1 MTHADTMINALVGIA
16 YAYAVELNEAA
27 IHADHDE
34 LEQLAHQITDKLK
47 AQLRVALEE
56 QQAAAPAAVP
66 AEPKGVTQVAPQQ
79 AAPTESV
86 LIDGIAYDTP
96 APVAAELL
104 RLHIDAQQAV
114 PVAQWDGV
122 DEALRCAEWLEHI
135 AAGGEVVEIDGLA
148 RASAAELRRLHA
160 QAGELRE
167 LLQDAK
173 RAMTELHQAA
183 IPDESAEGVPA
194 IIPPEAFRKFVDAH
208 AMLCFCMHQR
218 GHNPPKGGQ
227 QHG

>member
-1 MTHADTMINALVGIA
+1 MSVGAARSSGIRRLIPIATGSPGGSRRSLRKGKASPRSLSMAVDPTLPPPHLEPCPWCGQPLQMTWRRHNPRASCRTEGCFGYM
-16 YAYAVELNEAA
+16 
-27 IHADHDE
+27 
-34 LEQLAHQITDKLK
+34 
-47 AQLRVALEE
+47 RVAFALDMPE
-56 QQAAAPAAVP
+56 QIEAWNRRASLAAPAAVP
-66 AEPKGVTQVAPQQ
+66 AEPKGVAQFAPQQ

-104 RLHIDAQQAV
+104 RLHIDAQLAV

-160 QAGELRE
+160 QAGEHR
-167 LLQDAK
+167 
-173 RAMTELHQAA
+173 
-183 IPDESAEGVPA
+183 
-194 IIPPEAFRKFVDAH
+194 
-208 AMLCFCMHQR
+208 
-218 GHNPPKGGQ
+218 GGQ